1 MAEVQLWNQRWGN
14 LLSGDG
20 AAGAT
25 PTTTRTSSGRAPPPN
40 RVLATPE
47 FTETDC
53 PIDTTTRFEFDESD
67 ILPATSHMEFLG
79 AIC

>member
-20 AAGAT
+20 AAAT
-25 PTTTRTSSGRAPPPN
+25 TSTTPGRTPGPS
-40 RVLATPE
+40 RVVASPE

-53 PIDTTTRFEFDESD
+53 PIDTTAAFQFDESD

-79 AIC
+79 TIC